1 LGESMD
7 RCESTLM
14 SSKML
19 QSYTSKGVTLLVRCV
34 ASMLPSN
41 DRTVNELAQYIKDGE
56 DMGKREQEQK
66 RLSELKGP
74 GSILSPEPKTNYMIR
89 DSELDSSLHSLEDV
103 HSILGI
109 GPGGLL
115 KAT

>member
-1 LGESMD
+1 MF
-7 RCESTLM
+7 
-14 SSKML
+14 
-19 QSYTSKGVTLLVRCV
+19 
-34 ASMLPSN
+34 PSN
-41 DRTVNELAQYIKDGE
+41 DRTVGELAQYIKDGE
-56 DMGKREQEQK
+56 DMGKREQEQR
-66 RLSELKGP
+66 RLTELKGTP
-74 GSILSPEPKTNYMIR
+74 GSILSPDPAPKTNYLIR